1 LAKKTLTLY
10 QFPYYGL
17 VRRFVDLDICGNVM
31 RCSFGLQQS
40 RWIMKRINDRSMK
53 KKKEKVQYVSP
64 GITGTSAL
72 LSSLL
77 CTSVIMNM
85 QVKELDDMNVET
97 EEEAEKFYFES

>member
-1 LAKKTLTLY
+1 
-10 QFPYYGL
+10 
-17 VRRFVDLDICGNVM
+17 
-31 RCSFGLQQS
+31 
-40 RWIMKRINDRSMK
+40 MKRINDRSRK

>member
-1 LAKKTLTLY
+1 M
-10 QFPYYGL
+10 
-17 VRRFVDLDICGNVM
+17 VRGFIDWDICGNVM

-53 KKKEKVQYVSP
+53 KKKKVQYVSP

-72 LSSLL
+72 LSCLL

-85 QVKELDDMNVET
+85 QVKDLDDVNTVT
-97 EEEAEKFYFES
+97 GEEAENFYFES

>member
-1 LAKKTLTLY
+1 MRG
-10 QFPYYGL
+10 FI
-17 VRRFVDLDICGNVM
+17 DWDICGNVM

-72 LSSLL
+72 LSCLL

-85 QVKELDDMNVET
+85 QVKELDDVNTVT
-97 EEEAEKFYFES
+97 GEEAENFYFES